1 MYEYKVSICI
11 LTMDQ
16 WDLTKK
22 CLDSLEKTS
31 WDEKIELVIVDNGSK
46 DETVENLLQYQKN
59 NNKIFDYTVLIN
71 SSNRGC
77 TGGRNQACRIAKGE
91 YIVIIDNDVEIIE
104 STWLKKLF
112 EFYQQHD
119 EKMGIVGPK
128 MLYPNTD
135 IIQQIGLGVTKEGR
149 IGYWGQGKNRSDEN
163 YNKPRVLQ
171 GYPAAC
177 WLMKRSI
184 FDECG
189 YFDDIYYP
197 VNLEDVDFCYRIRQ
211 KGYKIMYCPDVE
223 MYHYEHGTTQNSE
236 GIAFVRVTVKNGLI
250 FKKRWSNVYEK
261 EDYMPL
267 EELHWEK
274 KINAK

>member
-112 EFYQQHD
+112 EFYVLCYVIFYNCTVYQCYFGGRCFPIWRRHNIWID
-119 EKMGIVGPK
+119 YGCVYHVGI
-128 MLYPNTD
+128 
-135 IIQQIGLGVTKEGR
+135 
-149 IGYWGQGKNRSDEN
+149 
-163 YNKPRVLQ
+163 
-171 GYPAAC
+171 
-177 WLMKRSI
+177 
-184 FDECG
+184 F
-189 YFDDIYYP
+189 YFDRGSGGICIP
-197 VNLEDVDFCYRIRQ
+197 CKCTVSIR
-211 KGYKIMYCPDVE
+211 YFNE
-223 MYHYEHGTTQNSE
+223 
-236 GIAFVRVTVKNGLI
+236 
-250 FKKRWSNVYEK
+250 
-261 EDYMPL
+261 
-267 EELHWEK
+267 
-274 KINAK
+274 